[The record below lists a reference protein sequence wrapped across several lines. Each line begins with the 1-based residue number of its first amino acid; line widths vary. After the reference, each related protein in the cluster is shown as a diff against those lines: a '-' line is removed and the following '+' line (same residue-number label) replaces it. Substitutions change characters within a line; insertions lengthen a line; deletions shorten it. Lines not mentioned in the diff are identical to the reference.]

1 MTLLQSRP
9 GDDRWAWNLPD
20 TNTERKKIRSMS
32 TSDKSTNQWEGMN
45 PPLRKPDPFLM
56 IQSPPIYRLPFGDT
70 QIILVSDGTLALGSP
85 EKSFRGISREEIDA
99 QLSRHFLPI
108 ENIVIEETV
117 LVFMSG
123 GKRIL
128 FETGTGISPLYPH
141 AGRLQASLLEAGLD
155 PASIDAVVC
164 SHAHPDHIGG
174 LSATS
179 GRPQF
184 PNAQI
189 YISEIDLNFWTDEK
203 LLGSPLDAFVTFAR
217 KRLFPVR
224 DRIVFIKH
232 GQEFL
237 PGVQAMLTPGHTR
250 GHTGFLLTSGNQSLY
265 LIGDLS
271 HHHVLLLERPR
282 VSFAY
287 DLDPT
292 KAADSRVKVLDMLST
307 ERTAIFGYHFP
318 WPGIGHVA
326 REQDGFRYFPKST
339 RWIA

>member
-1 MTLLQSRP
+1 
-9 GDDRWAWNLPD
+9 
-20 TNTERKKIRSMS
+20 
-32 TSDKSTNQWEGMN
+32 
-45 PPLRKPDPFLM
+45 
-56 IQSPPIYRLPFGDT
+56 
-70 QIILVSDGTLALGSP
+70 
-85 EKSFRGISREEIDA
+85 
-99 QLSRHFLPI
+99 
-108 ENIVIEETV
+108 
-117 LVFMSG
+117 
-123 GKRIL
+123 
-128 FETGTGISPLYPH
+128 LYPH
-141 AGRLQASLLEAGLD
+141 AGRLQASLLEAGID

-189 YISEIDLNFWTDEK
+189 YISEIDFNFWTDEM
-203 LLGSPLDAFVTFAR
+203 LLGSPLDAFVTFAQ
-217 KRLFPVR
+217 KHLFSVR

-271 HHHVLLLERPR
+271 HHHVRLLERPR
-282 VSFAY
+282 ISFAY

-307 ERTAIFGYHFP
+307 DRTAIFGYHFP
-318 WPGIGHVA
+318 WPGIGHIA

-339 RWIA
+339 P

>member
-1 MTLLQSRP
+1 
-9 GDDRWAWNLPD
+9 
-20 TNTERKKIRSMS
+20 MS
-32 TSDKSTNQWEGMN
+32 ASDKSFNQWEGMSA
-45 PPLRKPDPFLM
+45 PLKRCDPLFM
-56 IQSPPIYRLPFGDT
+56 IQSPPVYRFPFGDT
-70 QIILVSDGTLALGSP
+70 QIVLVSDGTLALGRP
-85 EKSFRGISREEIDA
+85 EKAFRGISSEEIDA
-99 QLSRHFLPI
+99 QLSRHFLPT

-141 AGRLQASLLEAGLD
+141 AGRLQPSLLEAGID

-189 YISEIDLNFWTDEK
+189 YISEIDLSFWTDET

-217 KRLFPVR
+217 KHLLPVR
-224 DRIVFIKH
+224 DRIVSIKH

-237 PGVQAMLTPGHTR
+237 PGVQAILTPGHTR
-250 GHTGFLLTSGNQSLY
+250 GHTCFLLTSGNQSLY

-307 ERTAIFGYHFP
+307 DRTAIFGYHFP

-339 RWIA
+339 RWIAQAGPGPEF